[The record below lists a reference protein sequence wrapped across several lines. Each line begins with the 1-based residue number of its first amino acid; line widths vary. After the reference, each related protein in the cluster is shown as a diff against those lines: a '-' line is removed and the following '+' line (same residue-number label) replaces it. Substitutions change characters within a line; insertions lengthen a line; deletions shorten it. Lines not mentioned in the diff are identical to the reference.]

1 MYGRAIAVALA
12 VSTGVIASAPAVA
25 SPLHSSC
32 SKIGYAHTKAA
43 CVHVP
48 ASGSFSVTVPGTKV
62 KLKGTG
68 SSSTMGTLITLTR
81 VAPPHPNKGGVGT
94 RVTASG
100 HFNPL
105 KPSKGKLYWF
115 TASNNSLK
123 KVSTVSRTGIY
134 QLVP

>member
-1 MYGRAIAVALA
+1 MALLLGA
-12 VSTGVIASAPAVA
+12 TLVMSTGAIASAPAAA

-32 SKIGYAHTKAA
+32 SKIGYAHTKAV

-48 ASGSFSVTVPGTKV
+48 ASGSFSLVVPGTHV

-68 SSSTMGTLITLTR
+68 SSSTKGTLITLTR
-81 VAPPHPNKGGVGT
+81 VAPPNSTKGGVGT

-105 KPSKGKLYWF
+105 RLSKGTLYQF

-123 KVSTVSRTGIY
+123 QVSTVIRTGIY
-134 QLVP
+134 QIVP